1 MSTITI
7 LEKAYGRYSKSA
19 IKSLAQ
25 TLTELCSG
33 LKADMSVLGK
43 TESDWIQIQISGE
56 DEAVAT
62 KFLEH
67 NFGLAPVTIEGIDEK
82 STIKGKIIESGRI
95 GYGLY
100 VDVGVFSPEIHDALY
115 PLYKMR
121 LQLAK
126 GKKISVNQVIEK
138 LCLFNNFPIE
148 VFVEKINHEKKEIEV
163 ELSKKQL
170 SIFKDWISSQLD
182 RVIVLGATRAHV
194 KTALLKTK
202 HFQDI
207 TEIQRLGLLEHAII
221 CKKGTYAPGII
232 SKIGPLL
239 PKIPLYAFHP
249 KEAEKLMLAE

>member
-19 IKSLAQ
+19 IRSLKQ
-25 TLTELCSG
+25 TLTELCAG
-33 LKADMSVLGK
+33 LKADISGFGR
-43 TESDWIQIQISGE
+43 TERGWIQIKISGE
-56 DEAVAT
+56 DEAVLT
-62 KFLEH
+62 KCLERD
-67 NFGLAPVTIEGIDEK
+67 FGLAPVTIDGIDAK
-82 STIKGKIIESGRI
+82 STIRGKIIESGQI

-100 VDVGVFSPEIHDALY
+100 VDIGMFSPEIRDALY

-126 GKKISVNQVIEK
+126 GKKISVNQIIEK
-138 LCLFNNFPIE
+138 FCLLDNFPIE
-148 VFVEKINHEKKEIEV
+148 VFVEKIDLEKKEIEV

-170 SIFKDWISSQLD
+170 SIFRDWISSQLD

-194 KTALLKTK
+194 KTALLKTR

-207 TEIQRLGLLEHAII
+207 NEIQRLGLLEHAII

-239 PKIPLYAFHP
+239 PQTPLYAFHP
-249 KEAEKLMLAE
+249 KEAEKLMLVE